1 MTGES
6 TVMSEDCRFSA
17 TKLGGPDA
25 MFGGRGNDKLRE
37 NLRERTPLLLGNGIF
52 VVGTDTG
59 VGKTVVA
66 AGLAL
71 AMRERGIRVGVM
83 KPVATGC
90 NGVTQ
95 RLISNDAVFLFEAAQ
110 NEYAPLTSPIRF
122 RNPVAPSVAEIYE
135 QPKIKIQVILDA
147 YERLSKIYD
156 YVIVEGIGG
165 LMVPIQKRYY
175 VANLVRDLDLPIL
188 IVAPIGLGAINHT
201 LLTVD
206 SAMIRGL
213 FIKGVIFNRAPLVN
227 FSLAEL
233 TNPKV
238 IHELTGLPILGSLP
252 EMDDLDVEHCRFGKL
267 VDMFR
272 DRINLNPLIGDLV
285 PAA

>member
-1 MTGES
+1 MG
-6 TVMSEDCRFSA
+6 
-17 TKLGGPDA
+17 K
-25 MFGGRGNDKLRE
+25 
-37 NLRERTPLLLGNGIF
+37 GIF

-59 VGKTVVA
+59 VGKTVVS

-71 AMRERGIRVGVM
+71 TLRERGLKVGVM

-90 NGVTQ
+90 VGNS
-95 RLISNDAVFLFEAAQ
+95 RLISHDAVFLFEAAE
-110 NEYAPLTSPIRF
+110 NEYAPLTSPVRF

-135 QPKIKIQVILDA
+135 QPKVDIKSIIDS
-147 YERLSKIYD
+147 YRRLTEIYD

-165 LMVPIQKRYY
+165 LMVPIRKKYY
-175 VANLVRDLDLPIL
+175 VANLVRDLGLPIL
-188 IVAPIGLGAINHT
+188 IVSPIGLGAINHT

-206 SAMIRGL
+206 SAIIRGL
-213 FIKGVIFNRAPLVN
+213 MIKGIIFNRAPLVN

-252 EMDDLDVEHCRFGKL
+252 ELDDIDIENCRFGKL
-267 VDMFR
+267 SEVFR
-272 DRINLNPLIGDLV
+272 DRINVNGLIG
-285 PAA
+285 

>member
-1 MTGES
+1 M
-6 TVMSEDCRFSA
+6 A
-17 TKLGGPDA
+17 K
-25 MFGGRGNDKLRE
+25 
-37 NLRERTPLLLGNGIF
+37 GIF

-59 VGKTVVA
+59 VGKTVVS

-71 AMRERGIRVGVM
+71 ALRERGIRVGVM

-90 NGVTQ
+90 TGISS
-95 RLISNDAVFLFEAAQ
+95 RLISQDAVFLFEAAE
-110 NEYAPLTSPIRF
+110 NEFAPLTNPVRF
-122 RNPVAPSVAEIYE
+122 RNPVAPSVAEVYE
-135 QPKIKIQVILDA
+135 QLKVDVRSIIAAFKK
-147 YERLSKIYD
+147 LSEYYD

-175 VANLVRDLDLPIL
+175 VANLVRDFKLPIL
-188 IVAPIGLGAINHT
+188 IVSSIGLGAINHT

-206 SAMIRGL
+206 SAVIRGL
-213 FIKGVIFNRAPLVN
+213 AIKGIIFNRSPLVN

-252 EMDDLDVEHCRFGKL
+252 ELEDLDIEHCRYGRLLEVFK
-267 VDMFR
+267 
-272 DRINLNPLIGDLV
+272 DRINVNALLS
-285 PAA
+285 

>member
-1 MTGES
+1 M
-6 TVMSEDCRFSA
+6 A
-17 TKLGGPDA
+17 K
-25 MFGGRGNDKLRE
+25 
-37 NLRERTPLLLGNGIF
+37 GIF
-52 VVGTDTG
+52 IVGTDTG

-71 AMRERGIRVGVM
+71 VLRERGVRVGVM

-90 NGVTQ
+90 MGINH
-95 RLISNDAVFLFEAAQ
+95 RLISQDAVYLFEAAQ

-135 QPKIKIQVILDA
+135 QPKVDIKVILTA
-147 YERLSKIYD
+147 YHRLAKIYD

-165 LMVPIQKRYY
+165 LMVPLQKKYY
-175 VANLVRDLDLPIL
+175 LANLIRDFELPIL
-188 IVAPIGLGAINHT
+188 IVSPIGLGAINHT

-206 SAMIRGL
+206 SATIRGL
-213 FIKGVIFNRAPLVN
+213 VIKGIIFNRAPLVN

-252 EMDDLDVEHCRFGKL
+252 ELDDIDVEHCRFGQLAEIFK
-267 VDMFR
+267 
-272 DRINLNPLIGDLV
+272 DRINVNALLNHTLHE
-285 PAA
+285 